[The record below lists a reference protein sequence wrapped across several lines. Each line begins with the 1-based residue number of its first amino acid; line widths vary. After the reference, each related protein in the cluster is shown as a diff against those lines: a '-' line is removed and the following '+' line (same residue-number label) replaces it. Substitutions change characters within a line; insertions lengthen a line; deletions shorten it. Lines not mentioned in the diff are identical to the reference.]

1 MFEYM
6 QAERAFVANAL
17 IRQCFEM
24 GNPRSSVL
32 SVDPE
37 AESTTKRRLRIAV
50 LAGLYM
56 VKVAALSILL
66 KMALLAAL
74 PRQAYA
80 WLNSYI
86 LLC

>member
-1 MFEYM
+1 M

-37 AESTTKRRLRIAV
+37 AESTTKRRYV
-50 LAGLYM
+50 
-56 VKVAALSILL
+56 VA
-66 KMALLAAL
+66 
-74 PRQAYA
+74 
-80 WLNSYI
+80 
-86 LLC
+86 